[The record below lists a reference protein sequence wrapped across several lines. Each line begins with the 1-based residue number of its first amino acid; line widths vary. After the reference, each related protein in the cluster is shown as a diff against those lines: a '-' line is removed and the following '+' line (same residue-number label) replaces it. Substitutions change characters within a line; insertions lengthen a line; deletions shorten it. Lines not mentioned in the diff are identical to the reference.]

1 MNTNMN
7 FLLFFL
13 CLCQYSF
20 AQSGID
26 ILIQNGKIMDGTGN
40 SWFYG
45 DVGIN
50 DGKIVFVGK
59 NSHVKANQIIDA
71 KGLVIAPGF
80 IDVHTHIEDDEIQ
93 NPYANNFIADGVTT
107 VITGNCGLSNVDLK
121 KYFSFIDSIRLS
133 VNVGSLIG
141 HNDVRKAVMGE
152 ANRAPSSMELQKME
166 QLVEQAMK
174 DGAVGLSTGLI
185 YIPGTY
191 AHTDEIV
198 ALAKQV
204 AKYNGIYTSH
214 MRDEGD

>member
-1 MNTNMN
+1 MKS
-7 FLLFFL
+7 LFFCL
-13 CLCQYSF
+13 FLCQYCF
-20 AQSGID
+20 GQQEVE
-26 ILIQNGKIMDGTGN
+26 ILIKNGKIIDGTGN

-45 DVGIN
+45 SIGIRK
-50 DGKIVFVGK
+50 DKIIFVGR
-59 NSHVKANQIIDA
+59 NSKVKATKIIDA
-71 KGLVIAPGF
+71 KGLIVAPGF

-93 NPYANNFIADGVTT
+93 NPYANNFITDGVTT
-107 VITGNCGLSNVDLK
+107 VVTGNCGLSNVDMK